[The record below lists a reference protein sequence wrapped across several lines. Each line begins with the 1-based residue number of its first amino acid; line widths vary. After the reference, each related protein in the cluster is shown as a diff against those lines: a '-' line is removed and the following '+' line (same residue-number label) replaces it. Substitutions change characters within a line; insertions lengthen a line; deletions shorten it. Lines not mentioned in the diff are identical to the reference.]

1 MLEKEKVLDDIAR
14 LAGGTVSA
22 LHGLRT
28 QLKGDLR
35 ARIDDMAQKMDL
47 VPREDFERLE
57 TMLIAAREEQQ
68 KLEARV
74 SALEKSLSKKTAPEK
89 PKTTKTKKSK

>member
-22 LHGLRT
+22 LSGLRS

-35 ARIDDMAQKMDL
+35 ARIDDVAQRLDL

-57 TMLIAAREEQQ
+57 TLLIAAREDQK
-68 KLEARV
+68 KLEARIA
-74 SALEKSLSKKTAPEK
+74 SLEQTLGTTSPAKTKTAK
-89 PKTTKTKKSK
+89 SKKSK